1 MSEEIISSAYSFFN
15 LPENLEIIEEEKEG
29 KFIKAWRINTNTNEK
44 QFTKEENQE
53 DSQIAI
59 QEEYETYGT
68 EGEKRLIKR
77 TFYKKPH
84 GFPEVAYIEIFSYKE
99 YERIIPPEGQISSIY
114 IPIDPKNP
122 DKGCNEIGFKYYD
135 GEGNDL
141 NDLYSFFLIYNGNI
155 NNYEPYISKNV
166 LEQFSDSDPFI
177 LKPDVPL
184 IIQNIAQKVIKV
196 RTDELGCSYKEKLAI
211 FIANDINGI
220 KDHCSIRL
228 ENNINLIEHV
238 ENEANYFNS
247 YPFNE
252 LSPEQCYEKFLL
264 DLDLSEE
271 EKSKNFV
278 VIPIALNKHVST
290 MIIDLRNKKLKL
302 FDSSL
307 YHDKKIFGNF
317 DVEMLNKNN
326 LQMYGTCSY
335 WMIGVCSVL
344 QDYVNVN
351 MIENDCKSGLFQL
364 KVATKICQMFEES
377 QKPTIKYP
385 FNDESRDKDSYFK
398 FEVEIDGNK
407 HNFGINKNY
416 SSCKFINVSDF
427 LKTLVITN
435 CLKYEQLQDSSLR
448 TSKIN
453 QETNSDTYFKI
464 EELKKK
470 YNNCLKSFK
479 NKQIEKENNEK
490 KQLLSEWRLLYYKK
504 ELLQNEVLLQ
514 HPAKLPEINDIDSR
528 ISKIRAQID
537 AINEE
542 IERKNIETEKE
553 FNKTHNINDF
563 INSIYSDGNWNDEI
577 EKKIKELG
585 EETKNNKENISYSDR
600 LKECIKVEPE
610 LADKYSYK
618 ILDILDDIVFA
629 KNDEITSLYDIDN
642 SEAENIRK
650 IYSEILNSKKEGRLY
665 LEINEDTKKILE
677 DYLKIKI
684 ISTNKVSVADV
695 FNNLSDKLSKICDNI
710 EFNLNPDNN
719 ISYEEEIT
727 SNQKY
732 DYSKKL
738 LKEMFLIKNQLNQEE
753 SKPKTEQNQ
762 LKIDILNEKLSILDY
777 KVDWLLRI
785 DINTYEDLNKYTL
798 MLNNIKRT
806 GDVKK
811 LEECYFN
818 YHYSGKEDSPVE
830 RDPLYYN
837 KTSSNIKECLI
848 KNYQLITNRMF
859 ENLFKNENEYVFLK
873 KKLDILEKK
882 QEIETIKI
890 KLAKGDNSVSE
901 NLLKNKKEELKNI
914 KISFKN
920 EYNVTNITTAMSQ
933 RPKSCYETIYRDLRV
948 NDNKKLKK
956 MDRLSYTKNEKY
968 NIYVDDNSIFI
979 KTKDSSIFRDIQ
991 EIKINKIVNKNYMN
1005 DIISKIEKS
1014 GFGDLLEQNIPIQLK
1029 RKGRNIYEEMEK
1041 FTAKTIDSKLLQH
1054 NEKIIQFGS
1063 SIAT

>member
-141 NDLYSFFLIYNGNI
+141 NYLYSFFLIYNGNI

-184 IIQNIAQKVIKV
+184 IIQNIAQKVSKV

-848 KNYQLITNRMF
+848 N
-859 ENLFKNENEYVFLK
+859 
-873 KKLDILEKK
+873 
-882 QEIETIKI
+882 
-890 KLAKGDNSVSE
+890 
-901 NLLKNKKEELKNI
+901 
-914 KISFKN
+914 
-920 EYNVTNITTAMSQ
+920 
-933 RPKSCYETIYRDLRV
+933 
-948 NDNKKLKK
+948 
-956 MDRLSYTKNEKY
+956 
-968 NIYVDDNSIFI
+968 
-979 KTKDSSIFRDIQ
+979 
-991 EIKINKIVNKNYMN
+991 
-1005 DIISKIEKS
+1005 
-1014 GFGDLLEQNIPIQLK
+1014 
-1029 RKGRNIYEEMEK
+1029 
-1041 FTAKTIDSKLLQH
+1041 
-1054 NEKIIQFGS
+1054 
-1063 SIAT
+1063 

>member
-44 QFTKEENQE
+44 QFTKEESQE

-184 IIQNIAQKVIKV
+184 IIQNIAQKVSKV

-344 QDYVNVN
+344 QDYLNVN

-364 KVATKICQMFEES
+364 KVATKICQMFEKSEE
-377 QKPTIKYP
+377 PTIKYP
-385 FNDESRDKDSYFK
+385 FNGESRDKDSYFK

-427 LKTLVITN
+427 LNTFRITGFLKCKQPQDFSSKTN
-435 CLKYEQLQDSSLR
+435 NANDDS
-448 TSKIN
+448 
-453 QETNSDTYFKI
+453 QETNSNKYFKI
-464 EELKKK
+464 EELKEQ
-470 YNNCLKSFK
+470 YNISLNSFK
-479 NKQIEKENNEK
+479 NKQIEEENNKK
-490 KQLLSEWRLLYYKK
+490 KQLLSKWRLLYYKK

-528 ISKIRAQID
+528 ISEIRAQID

-577 EKKIKELG
+577 EKK
-585 EETKNNKENISYSDR
+585 
-600 LKECIKVEPE
+600 LK
-610 LADKYSYK
+610 S
-618 ILDILDDIVFA
+618 
-629 KNDEITSLYDIDN
+629 
-642 SEAENIRK
+642 
-650 IYSEILNSKKEGRLY
+650 
-665 LEINEDTKKILE
+665 
-677 DYLKIKI
+677 
-684 ISTNKVSVADV
+684 
-695 FNNLSDKLSKICDNI
+695 
-710 EFNLNPDNN
+710 
-719 ISYEEEIT
+719 
-727 SNQKY
+727 
-732 DYSKKL
+732 
-738 LKEMFLIKNQLNQEE
+738 
-753 SKPKTEQNQ
+753 
-762 LKIDILNEKLSILDY
+762 
-777 KVDWLLRI
+777 
-785 DINTYEDLNKYTL
+785 
-798 MLNNIKRT
+798 
-806 GDVKK
+806 
-811 LEECYFN
+811 
-818 YHYSGKEDSPVE
+818 
-830 RDPLYYN
+830 
-837 KTSSNIKECLI
+837 
-848 KNYQLITNRMF
+848 
-859 ENLFKNENEYVFLK
+859 
-873 KKLDILEKK
+873 
-882 QEIETIKI
+882 
-890 KLAKGDNSVSE
+890 
-901 NLLKNKKEELKNI
+901 
-914 KISFKN
+914 
-920 EYNVTNITTAMSQ
+920 
-933 RPKSCYETIYRDLRV
+933 
-948 NDNKKLKK
+948 
-956 MDRLSYTKNEKY
+956 
-968 NIYVDDNSIFI
+968 
-979 KTKDSSIFRDIQ
+979 
-991 EIKINKIVNKNYMN
+991 
-1005 DIISKIEKS
+1005 
-1014 GFGDLLEQNIPIQLK
+1014 
-1029 RKGRNIYEEMEK
+1029 
-1041 FTAKTIDSKLLQH
+1041 
-1054 NEKIIQFGS
+1054 
-1063 SIAT
+1063 

>member
-184 IIQNIAQKVIKV
+184 IIQNIAQKVSKV

-364 KVATKICQMFEES
+364 KVATKICQMFEKSEE
-377 QKPTIKYP
+377 PTIKYP
-385 FNDESRDKDSYFK
+385 FNDGDTDKDNYFK

-407 HNFGINKNY
+407 YNFGINKNY

-427 LKTLVITN
+427 LNTFGITGF
-435 CLKYEQLQDSSLR
+435 LKYKQLQDSSLR

-479 NKQIEKENNEK
+479 NK
-490 KQLLSEWRLLYYKK
+490 
-504 ELLQNEVLLQ
+504 
-514 HPAKLPEINDIDSR
+514 
-528 ISKIRAQID
+528 
-537 AINEE
+537 
-542 IERKNIETEKE
+542 
-553 FNKTHNINDF
+553 
-563 INSIYSDGNWNDEI
+563 
-577 EKKIKELG
+577 
-585 EETKNNKENISYSDR
+585 
-600 LKECIKVEPE
+600 
-610 LADKYSYK
+610 
-618 ILDILDDIVFA
+618 
-629 KNDEITSLYDIDN
+629 
-642 SEAENIRK
+642 
-650 IYSEILNSKKEGRLY
+650 
-665 LEINEDTKKILE
+665 
-677 DYLKIKI
+677 
-684 ISTNKVSVADV
+684 
-695 FNNLSDKLSKICDNI
+695 
-710 EFNLNPDNN
+710 
-719 ISYEEEIT
+719 
-727 SNQKY
+727 
-732 DYSKKL
+732 
-738 LKEMFLIKNQLNQEE
+738 
-753 SKPKTEQNQ
+753 
-762 LKIDILNEKLSILDY
+762 
-777 KVDWLLRI
+777 
-785 DINTYEDLNKYTL
+785 
-798 MLNNIKRT
+798 
-806 GDVKK
+806 
-811 LEECYFN
+811 
-818 YHYSGKEDSPVE
+818 
-830 RDPLYYN
+830 
-837 KTSSNIKECLI
+837 
-848 KNYQLITNRMF
+848 
-859 ENLFKNENEYVFLK
+859 
-873 KKLDILEKK
+873 
-882 QEIETIKI
+882 
-890 KLAKGDNSVSE
+890 
-901 NLLKNKKEELKNI
+901 
-914 KISFKN
+914 
-920 EYNVTNITTAMSQ
+920 
-933 RPKSCYETIYRDLRV
+933 
-948 NDNKKLKK
+948 
-956 MDRLSYTKNEKY
+956 
-968 NIYVDDNSIFI
+968 
-979 KTKDSSIFRDIQ
+979 
-991 EIKINKIVNKNYMN
+991 
-1005 DIISKIEKS
+1005 
-1014 GFGDLLEQNIPIQLK
+1014 
-1029 RKGRNIYEEMEK
+1029 
-1041 FTAKTIDSKLLQH
+1041 
-1054 NEKIIQFGS
+1054 
-1063 SIAT
+1063 